1 MNINEPSRGRQGNG
15 VMKLVICDDNAA
27 DAAYVSNLAESW
39 GREKGIAAE
48 LITFSSAEALL
59 FAWEENRD
67 MDVLL
72 LDIEMGGMS
81 GLELA
86 KRLRQRGA
94 RMQIIFLTGY
104 MDYIA
109 EGYDVEALHYLL
121 KPVNRERLSRVLD
134 RAAERISVRES
145 MLLLPLPDG
154 AVQLPLYEIRY
165 LEVMRNYTTV
175 HGNEDYI
182 VKKSLNELAGQ
193 LDESFYRIHRSFMVN
208 LRFVRRIAREEVT
221 LKDGTAL
228 PLSRKHYEGLNRAL
242 IAYF

>member
-1 MNINEPSRGRQGNG
+1 
-15 VMKLVICDDNAA
+15 MKIVICDDNAA
-27 DAAYVSNLAESW
+27 DAAYVSGLTEGW
-39 GREKGIAAE
+39 KRQKGIAAE

-67 MDVLL
+67 MDILL
-72 LDIEMGGMS
+72 LDIELGGMS

-86 KRLRQRGA
+86 RRLREYGA
-94 RMQIIFLTGY
+94 GTQIIFLTGY

-121 KPVNRERLSRVLD
+121 KPVTGERLDQVLD
-134 RAAERISVRES
+134 RAAERISVRER
-145 MLLLPLPDG
+145 MLLLSLPEG
-154 AVQLPLYEIRY
+154 LVQLPLYEIRY

-175 HGNEDYI
+175 HGNEDYS
-182 VKKSLNELAGQ
+182 VKRGLNDLAGE
-193 LDESFYRIHRSFMVN
+193 LDESFYRIHRSYIVN
-208 LRFVRRIAREEVT
+208 LRFIRRITREEVT